1 MAYKFQFGPS
11 TMSGTLEQEGTV
23 DITGAGLLKLA
34 GQTLSDANRNVTAAS
49 LSGSNTLNVVGRAE
63 LKNELHV
70 SGAAVFKL
78 GASMGDANVTNVG
91 DIALDSISADGAS
104 FSFGSNWTAAGR
116 TCADGGIFTTLDL
129 NGGTIDGT
137 VIGAAAQS
145 SVKATTLSASSDMII
160 QDRAQ
165 LKSTLFV
172 SGAVTAASSI
182 AAASAAIVG
191 AVTAASLSASG
202 DLNIADNATVNGTA
216 GIYGLLTAHA
226 GASMGDANI
235 TNVGDIALD
244 SISADGASFS
254 MGSNW
259 TNAGRTVADGGIF
272 TTLDLNGGSIDGA
285 TIGAAA
291 QSSVRAT
298 TLSASST
305 LDVVG
310 NVTSHGTVKLAG
322 VAAAVAA
329 VANDDL
335 YFLDSDG
342 LMKKESFVDYAAT
355 IAGSGL
361 AATAGVLSVDLNE
374 ASAGVVDVAAD
385 SFTFIDANDGN
396 AVKKDSYADYAALI
410 AGDGL
415 AAASGV
421 LSVSLTE
428 LTEAGVNV
436 GADSLIFI
444 DADGN
449 VTRRDTFVDYAAALV
464 ASEPGF
470 ASSAGKLQ
478 FDPSSLTAAAVASGD
493 SIVLVDADD
502 SNIPKKETVDDL
514 ANLFA
519 GVGLS
524 AASAVMALDL
534 NELAAASVNV
544 AADSIAI
551 IDADDSNGSK
561 KESIADLVT
570 AMAGGGL
577 TATNGVLST
586 QGGSAQAIGN
596 ANGTLTEGM
605 NFGSVTFTA
614 DRTWTLP
621 ASPDIGDIV
630 HAKAP
635 GSLGGNDLIILK
647 GSADHR
653 IDGAESVEIES
664 DGGAISCMF
673 VGSNVWVLF

>member
-1 MAYKFQFGPS
+1 
-11 TMSGTLEQEGTV
+11 MSGTLEQEGTV
-23 DITGAGLLKLA
+23 DITNSGLLKIA
-34 GQTLSDANRNVTAAS
+34 GSTLSDASRNVTAVS

-91 DIALDSISADGAS
+91 NIALDSISADGAS

-272 TTLDLNGGSIDGA
+272 TTLDLNGGSIDGT

-291 QSSVRAT
+291 QSSVKAT
-298 TLSASST
+298 TLSGSGQG
-305 LDVVG
+305 DVVG
-310 NVTSHGTVKLAG
+310 QFTVHGLTALSGAVDLRG
-322 VAAAVAA
+322 VADTALA
-329 VANDDL
+329 VANDSF
-335 YFLDSDG
+335 YYLDVSDN
-342 LMKKESFVDYAAT
+342 LVKRDSMADYAAA

-374 ASAGVVDVAAD
+374 AGAGVVDVAAD
-385 SFTFIDANDGN
+385 SFTFIDANDSN
-396 AVKKDSYADYAALI
+396 AVKKDSYADYAAAI

-415 AAASGV
+415 KATAGV
-421 LSVSLTE
+421 LSYDASE
-428 LTEAGVNV
+428 LTEAVVNV
-436 GADSLIFI
+436 AADSFIFL
-444 DADGN
+444 DADGS
-449 VTRRDTFVDYAAALV
+449 VTRRDSWADYA
-464 ASEPGF
+464 
-470 ASSAGKLQ
+470 
-478 FDPSSLTAAAVASGD
+478 TAAAGVGLRASAGAFELELSELGAGVIATGD
-493 SIVLVDADD
+493 SIAFVD
-502 SNIPKKETVDDL
+502 SNDANASKKETVDDL

-534 NELAAASVNV
+534 NELVAATVNV

-586 QGGSAQAIGN
+586 QGGSAAGIADAN
-596 ANGTLTEGM
+596 ATLAEGM
-605 NFGSVTFTA
+605 NFGTTTFSA

-621 ASPDIGDIV
+621 AAPDIGDIV

-635 GSLGGNDLIILK
+635 GSLGGNELIILK
-647 GSADHR
+647 GSAAHR
-653 IDGAESVEIES
+653 IDGAESLEIES

>member
-34 GQTLSDANRNVTAAS
+34 GQTLSDANRNVTAVS
-49 LSGSNTLNVVGRAE
+49 LSGSNTLAVVGRAE

-91 DIALDSISADGAS
+91 SIALDSIIADNGSS
-104 FSFGSNWTAAGR
+104 FSMGSNWTNAGR
-116 TCADGGIFTTLDL
+116 TVADGGIFTTLDL
-129 NGGTIDGT
+129 NGGSVDGAT
-137 VIGAAAQS
+137 IGAAVQS
-145 SVKATTLSASSDMII
+145 SVKATTLSASSELLI
-160 QDRAQ
+160 QDRTQ

-172 SGAVTAASSI
+172 SGAASFASSI
-182 AAASAAIVG
+182 GAASAAIVG

-216 GIYGLLTAHA
+216 GIYGVLTAHA

-235 TNVGDIALD
+235 TNVGSIALD
-244 SISADGASFS
+244 SITADDGASFS

-291 QSSVRAT
+291 QSSVKATTLSASSTLDVVGISRYHGLATYAAGVAST

-322 VAAAVAA
+322 VAAAAAA

-342 LMKKESFVDYAAT
+342 LMKKESFVDYAAA

-361 AATAGVLSVDLNE
+361 AASAGVLSVDLNE
-374 ASAGVVDVAAD
+374 ATAGVVDVAAD
-385 SFTFIDANDGN
+385 SFTFIDANDSN
-396 AVKKDSYADYAALI
+396 AVKKDSYADYAT
-410 AGDGL
+410 
-415 AAASGV
+415 AAAGIGLRANAGTFELE
-421 LSVSLTE
+421 LSE
-428 LTEAGVNV
+428 LGAG
-436 GADSLIFI
+436 
-444 DADGN
+444 
-449 VTRRDTFVDYAAALV
+449 
-464 ASEPGF
+464 
-470 ASSAGKLQ
+470 
-478 FDPSSLTAAAVASGD
+478 AVASGD
-493 SIVLVDADD
+493 FFAFVDSDD
-502 SNIPKKETVDDL
+502 ASVTKKETVDDL

-524 AASAVMALDL
+524 AASAVLALDL
-534 NELAAASVNV
+534 NELTAAAVNV

-551 IDADDSNGSK
+551 IDADDSNNSK

-586 QGGSAQAIGN
+586 QGGSAQAIAN
-596 ANGTLTEGM
+596 ENGTLTEGM
-605 NFGSVTFTA
+605 NFGTTTFTA

-621 ASPDIGDIV
+621 AAPDIGDIV

-647 GSADHR
+647 GSAAHR

-673 VGSNVWVLF
+673 VGSNIWVLF

>member
-1 MAYKFQFGPS
+1 M
-11 TMSGTLEQEGTV
+11 
-23 DITGAGLLKLA
+23 
-34 GQTLSDANRNVTAAS
+34 
-49 LSGSNTLNVVGRAE
+49 
-63 LKNELHV
+63 
-70 SGAAVFKL
+70 
-78 GASMGDANVTNVG
+78 
-91 DIALDSISADGAS
+91 
-104 FSFGSNWTAAGR
+104 GSNWTNAGR
-116 TCADGGIFTTLDL
+116 TVADAGILTTVDI

-137 VIGAAAQS
+137 VVGAAAAAAGTFTA
-145 SVKATTLSASSDMII
+145 VKASSFSGSAGLNNYLYNTQIKGTLN
-160 QDRAQ
+160 
-165 LKSTLFV
+165 V
-172 SGAVTAASSI
+172 SGTMTAK
-182 AAASAAIVG
+182 AIN
-191 AVTAASLSASG
+191 ATSLSASG

-322 VAAAVAA
+322 VAAAAAA

-342 LMKKESFVDYAAT
+342 LMKKESFVDYAAA

-361 AATAGVLSVDLNE
+361 AASAGVLSVDLNE
-374 ASAGVVDVAAD
+374 ATAGVVDVAAD
-385 SFTFIDANDGN
+385 SFTFIDANDSN
-396 AVKKDSYADYAALI
+396 AVKKDSYADYA
-410 AGDGL
+410 
-415 AAASGV
+415 
-421 LSVSLTE
+421 
-428 LTEAGVNV
+428 
-436 GADSLIFI
+436 
-444 DADGN
+444 
-449 VTRRDTFVDYAAALV
+449 
-464 ASEPGF
+464 
-470 ASSAGKLQ
+470 
-478 FDPSSLTAAAVASGD
+478 TAAAGIGIRASAGTFELELSELGAGVVASGD
-493 SIVLVDADD
+493 FFAFVDSDD
-502 SNIPKKETVDDL
+502 ASATKKETVDDL

-524 AASAVMALDL
+524 AASAVLALDL
-534 NELAAASVNV
+534 NELTAAAVNV

-551 IDADDSNGSK
+551 IDADDSNNSK

-586 QGGSAQAIGN
+586 QGGSAQAIAN
-596 ANGTLTEGM
+596 ENGTLTEGM
-605 NFGSVTFTA
+605 NFGTTTFTA

-635 GSLGGNDLIILK
+635 GSLGGNDLIIIK

>member
-49 LSGSNTLNVVGRAE
+49 LSGSNTLNVAGRAE

-145 SVKATTLSASSDMII
+145 SVKATTLSASSELLI
-160 QDRAQ
+160 QDRTQ

-172 SGAVTAASSI
+172 SGAASFASSI
-182 AAASAAIVG
+182 GAASAAIVG

-202 DLNIADNATVNGTA
+202 DLSIADNAVINGTA
-216 GIYGLLTAHA
+216 GVFGLLTAHA

-374 ASAGVVDVAAD
+374 ATAGVVDVAAD

-464 ASEPGF
+464 ASEPGL

-478 FDPSSLTAAAVASGD
+478 FDPNSLTAAAVASGD

-635 GSLGGNDLIILK
+635 GSLGGNDLIVLK

>member
-145 SVKATTLSASSDMII
+145 SVKATTLSASADMII

-216 GIYGLLTAHA
+216 GIFGLLTAHA

-298 TLSASST
+298 TLVWLLAT
-305 LDVVG
+305 VDVVG
-310 NVTSHGTVKLAG
+310 QFTVH
-322 VAAAVAA
+322 
-329 VANDDL
+329 
-335 YFLDSDG
+335 
-342 LMKKESFVDYAAT
+342 
-355 IAGSGL
+355 
-361 AATAGVLSVDLNE
+361 
-374 ASAGVVDVAAD
+374 
-385 SFTFIDANDGN
+385 
-396 AVKKDSYADYAALI
+396 
-410 AGDGL
+410 
-415 AAASGV
+415 
-421 LSVSLTE
+421 
-428 LTEAGVNV
+428 
-436 GADSLIFI
+436 
-444 DADGN
+444 
-449 VTRRDTFVDYAAALV
+449 
-464 ASEPGF
+464 
-470 ASSAGKLQ
+470 
-478 FDPSSLTAAAVASGD
+478 
-493 SIVLVDADD
+493 
-502 SNIPKKETVDDL
+502 
-514 ANLFA
+514 
-519 GVGLS
+519 
-524 AASAVMALDL
+524 
-534 NELAAASVNV
+534 
-544 AADSIAI
+544 
-551 IDADDSNGSK
+551 
-561 KESIADLVT
+561 
-570 AMAGGGL
+570 GL
-577 TATNGVLST
+577 TALS
-586 QGGSAQAIGN
+586 GS
-596 ANGTLTEGM
+596 
-605 NFGSVTFTA
+605 
-614 DRTWTLP
+614 
-621 ASPDIGDIV
+621 
-630 HAKAP
+630 
-635 GSLGGNDLIILK
+635 
-647 GSADHR
+647 
-653 IDGAESVEIES
+653 
-664 DGGAISCMF
+664 C
-673 VGSNVWVLF
+673 

>member
-1 MAYKFQFGPS
+1 M
-11 TMSGTLEQEGTV
+11 
-23 DITGAGLLKLA
+23 
-34 GQTLSDANRNVTAAS
+34 
-49 LSGSNTLNVVGRAE
+49 
-63 LKNELHV
+63 
-70 SGAAVFKL
+70 
-78 GASMGDANVTNVG
+78 
-91 DIALDSISADGAS
+91 
-104 FSFGSNWTAAGR
+104 
-116 TCADGGIFTTLDL
+116 
-129 NGGTIDGT
+129 
-137 VIGAAAQS
+137 
-145 SVKATTLSASSDMII
+145 
-160 QDRAQ
+160 
-165 LKSTLFV
+165 
-172 SGAVTAASSI
+172 
-182 AAASAAIVG
+182 
-191 AVTAASLSASG
+191 
-202 DLNIADNATVNGTA
+202 
-216 GIYGLLTAHA
+216 
-226 GASMGDANI
+226 
-235 TNVGDIALD
+235 
-244 SISADGASFS
+244 
-254 MGSNW
+254 
-259 TNAGRTVADGGIF
+259 
-272 TTLDLNGGSIDGA
+272 
-285 TIGAAA
+285 
-291 QSSVRAT
+291 
-298 TLSASST
+298 
-305 LDVVG
+305 
-310 NVTSHGTVKLAG
+310 
-322 VAAAVAA
+322 
-329 VANDDL
+329 
-335 YFLDSDG
+335 
-342 LMKKESFVDYAAT
+342 
-355 IAGSGL
+355 
-361 AATAGVLSVDLNE
+361 
-374 ASAGVVDVAAD
+374 
-385 SFTFIDANDGN
+385 
-396 AVKKDSYADYAALI
+396 
-410 AGDGL
+410 
-415 AAASGV
+415 
-421 LSVSLTE
+421 
-428 LTEAGVNV
+428 
-436 GADSLIFI
+436 IFI

-478 FDPSSLTAAAVASGD
+478 FDPNSLTAAAVASGD

-514 ANLFA
+514 AALFA

-534 NELAAASVNV
+534 NKLASASVNV

-621 ASPDIGDIV
+621 ASPDVGDIV